1 MIKLIFTVG
10 RETVSIEIEKKI
22 VMYKD
27 RKFPAGIKFLP
38 KDDKFEKLVI
48 LSRNRIPKEIITL
61 IRNANSGKNLIE
73 YQNAKD
79 DEELVI
85 IVKRDAALKGCVFQ
99 KRINT

>member
-27 RKFPAGIKFLP
+27 RKFPIGIKFLP
-38 KDDKFEKLVI
+38 KDDNFERLVI

-85 IVKRDAALKGCVFQ
+85 IIKRDAALKGCVFQ
-99 KRINT
+99 KRIDT